1 MSRHGSESARGW
13 PRPSPAARMGAV
25 LFLEVLRARGAA
37 RGGTAV
43 RASVH
48 LLGVGGMTAG
58 TDAER
63 SGVSLLH
70 VRRFVGCAKAELLR
84 SDANAI
90 ALGELDGPLDSRAV
104 HAASVAAFQVLE
116 ERTTVVDDDSSVL
129 TRHRRIEEGDV
140 TVFTTTDQRDP
151 DGGLNSCSRN
161 RSRYLWVISERR
173 GFTVMLRHRLPATEP
188 KRTLRSP
195 PPFFRS
201 WNRRALQ

>member
-1 MSRHGSESARGW
+1 
-13 PRPSPAARMGAV
+13 
-25 LFLEVLRARGAA
+25 
-37 RGGTAV
+37 
-43 RASVH
+43 
-48 LLGVGGMTAG
+48 
-58 TDAER
+58 
-63 SGVSLLH
+63 
-70 VRRFVGCAKAELLR
+70 
-84 SDANAI
+84 
-90 ALGELDGPLDSRAV
+90 
-104 HAASVAAFQVLE
+104 
-116 ERTTVVDDDSSVL
+116 VL